1 MTLSRK
7 LIEHLNREGIQYDIL
22 PHTVTYT
29 AQETAASIHTT
40 GKEVAKA
47 VIVTD
52 GRQYAMAVL
61 EAPQHLDLGKFAR
74 VSGMDEPRLATETEI
89 RNLFSDCE
97 VGAMPPF
104 GSLYGITTW
113 VDSSLDQDEH
123 ISFDGGSH
131 YEVMRISYEDFK
143 NLVKPRAAGIAAG

>member
-1 MTLSRK
+1 
-7 LIEHLNREGIQYDIL
+7 
-22 PHTVTYT
+22 
-29 AQETAASIHTT
+29 
-40 GKEVAKA
+40 
-47 VIVTD
+47 
-52 GRQYAMAVL
+52 MAVL

-143 NLVKPRAAGIAAG
+143 NLVKPRVAGIAAG

>member
-143 NLVKPRAAGIAAG
+143 NLVKPRVAGIAAG